1 MDLRFFYFVT
11 RGRLDCI
18 VLSGGSS
25 SLLRC
30 GEVYVIGGEADE
42 VEQEGGKDDSKFVL
56 LPQYTQP
63 TALRANRRIGPDT
76 LALHATRRAE
86 LFLIGS

>member
-1 MDLRFFYFVT
+1 MDLRFFSCIRY
-11 RGRLDCI
+11 GIDCI
-18 VLSGGSS
+18 ILSGGSS
-25 SLLRC
+25 SLLCC

-63 TALRANRRIGPDT
+63 TALRANWRIGPDT
-76 LALHATRRAE
+76 LALHAARRAE